1 MNLCA
6 PNKQMETLEEKGR
19 TRKRKERKV
28 SHRDV
33 LSISSD
39 FLAEKWRRVGLKHNF
54 MSRSFPPHRKF
65 MCSSTYSFIYAK
77 AKHFRECKRN

>member
-6 PNKQMETLEEKGR
+6 PNKQMETLEEK
-19 TRKRKERKV
+19 KRVEPEKEKKKKKV

-33 LSISSD
+33 LSD
-39 FLAEKWRRVGLKHNF
+39 FLAEKWRRAGLKHNF
-54 MSRSFPPHRKF
+54 MSRSFLPHRKF